1 MIFVLSIKDFKI
13 ILINMVKEIK
23 IENTWKNKEF
33 YQRMEVYKNNKMGSL
48 KLKVQLNLRVN
59 RLIY

>member
-1 MIFVLSIKDFKI
+1 
-13 ILINMVKEIK
+13 MVKEIK